1 MPCLSL
7 FIILVEQMIRRIINS
22 RSKTI
27 TFSAGLIAFS
37 VGVSAILGLLRD
49 RLLVGYFNIEKLDI
63 YFAAFAIPDFV
74 YGVII
79 TGGIVAAFLPIFA
92 LTLEK
97 SKSEGWKLANNTLNV
112 LIITLTIL
120 CGILFLFTPFIVKI
134 IAPGFSPEYLQETVF
149 LTRIMLISPILLGA
163 SSLFSGVLQY
173 FDKFLAYSLA
183 PIFYNIGII
192 FGIIFFTPYFG
203 LVGLAYGVILGSI
216 LHFLVQI
223 PSSYFSGFSY
233 QAVVDLNQK
242 ELRRIFY
249 LMIPRIVGQVTSK
262 VNVVVITALASLL
275 TAGSISIFNLA
286 NHLQSFPVR
295 VIGVAFAIAAFPA
308 FSRSVA
314 AKEKEKFT
322 KSLSSVICQVLFF
335 IVPISI
341 IIFLLRA
348 HIVRLV
354 LGTEGFG
361 WKETQ
366 LTAASLGVF
375 AFSFFAAALV
385 HVLVRAFFSFQD
397 TKTPVIASLI
407 SMGTNIV
414 LSFFFVWVLG
424 FDNIFRN
431 LLAFLLKIETINSIE
446 VIAFPLAIL
455 FSTVLHFILLIY
467 LFKSR
472 VGGFRGMGIKDCLE
486 KIILS
491 STIMGAL
498 TFFLLRVIGKTIVL
512 QTFFAVLIQTII
524 AVVFA
529 VFIYVLVSKLL
540 NSKELFSIKEA
551 FLRR

>member
-1 MPCLSL
+1 
-7 FIILVEQMIRRIINS
+7 MIRRIINS
-22 RSKTI
+22 KSKTI

-37 VGVSAILGLLRD
+37 VGVSAVLGLLRD
-49 RLLVGYFNIEKLDI
+49 RLLVSYFDIEKLDI

-97 SKSEGWKLANNTLNV
+97 NKNEGWKLANNTLNV
-112 LIITLTIL
+112 LIITLTVL
-120 CGILFLFTPFIVKI
+120 CGILFLFTPSIVKI
-134 IAPGFSPEYLQETVF
+134 IAPGFSAEYLQETVF

-163 SSLFSGVLQY
+163 SSLFSGILQY

-216 LHFLVQI
+216 LHLLVQI

-233 QAVVDLNQK
+233 QAILDLSQK

-249 LMIPRIVGQVTSK
+249 LMIPRIVGQVSSK

-286 NHLQSFPVR
+286 NHLQSFPIR
-295 VIGVAFAIAAFPA
+295 VIGVAFAVAAFPA
-308 FSRSVA
+308 FSRSLA
-314 AKEKEKFT
+314 AQDKEKFS

-335 IVPISI
+335 IIPISI

-366 LTAASLGVF
+366 LTAASLGIF

-407 SMGTNIV
+407 AMGTNIV

-431 LLAFLLKIETINSIE
+431 FLAVSLKIQTINNIE

-455 FSTVLHFILLIY
+455 FSTVLHFVLLISF
-467 LFKSR
+467 FKNR
-472 VGGFRGMGIKDCLE
+472 VAGFKGMGIKNCLE

-491 STIMGAL
+491 STIMGL
-498 TFFLLRVIGKTIVL
+498 STFLLLRIIGKTIVL
-512 QTFFAVLIQTII
+512 QTFLAVLAQTII
-524 AVVFA
+524 ALVFA
-529 VFIYVLVSKLL
+529 FSVYVLVSRLL
-540 NSKELFSIKEA
+540 KSKELFSIKEA

>member
-1 MPCLSL
+1 
-7 FIILVEQMIRRIINS
+7 MIRRIINS

-49 RLLVGYFNIEKLDI
+49 RLLVGYFDIEKLDI

-92 LTLEK
+92 LTIEK
-97 SKSEGWKLANNTLNV
+97 NKSEGWRLANNTLNV

-120 CGILFLFTPFIVKI
+120 CGVLFLFTPFIVKI
-134 IAPGFSPEYLQETVF
+134 IAPGFSAEYLQKTVF

-183 PIFYNIGII
+183 PIFYNVGII

-216 LHFLVQI
+216 LHLIVQI

-233 QAVVDLNQK
+233 QGVIDLNQK

-249 LMIPRIVGQVTSK
+249 LMVPRIVGQVSSK

-308 FSRSVA
+308 FSRSLA
-314 AKEKEKFT
+314 TKDKEKFS

-335 IVPISI
+335 IIPISI

-354 LGTEGFG
+354 LGTGSFG

-397 TKTPVIASLI
+397 TKTPVIASLVA
-407 SMGTNIV
+407 MGTNIV
-414 LSFFFVWVLG
+414 LSFFFVWALG

-431 LLAFLLKIETINSIE
+431 LLANLLKIQAINNIE

-467 LFKSR
+467 FFKNR
-472 VGGFRGMGIKDCLE
+472 VGGFKGMGIKECLE
-486 KIILS
+486 KVMLS
-491 STIMGAL
+491 STIMGL
-498 TFFLLRVIGKTIVL
+498 STFLLLRVIGRTIAL
-512 QTFFAVLIQTII
+512 QTFFAVLIQTVI
-524 AVVFA
+524 ALFFA
-529 VFIYVLVSKLL
+529 LFIYILVLKLL
-540 NSKELFSIKEA
+540 KSRELFSIKEA